1 MLRNTKMFAFACD
14 FNFHSE
20 QEQYEARK
28 EYLEHEKE
36 LDRRY
41 EHMMRMAHDQESP
54 EVVE

>member
-1 MLRNTKMFAFACD
+1 MFAFACD